1 MLYGERE
8 ASVADVLLVASLPEE
23 VRAAVARVYG
33 PVPAGAGTYT
43 EEDMQDAYEA
53 GFEDCADQMERPYFS
68 DYDFKSWLKHR

>member
-8 ASVADVLLVASLPEE
+8 ASVADVLLVASL
-23 VRAAVARVYG
+23 
-33 PVPAGAGTYT
+33 PAGAGTYT